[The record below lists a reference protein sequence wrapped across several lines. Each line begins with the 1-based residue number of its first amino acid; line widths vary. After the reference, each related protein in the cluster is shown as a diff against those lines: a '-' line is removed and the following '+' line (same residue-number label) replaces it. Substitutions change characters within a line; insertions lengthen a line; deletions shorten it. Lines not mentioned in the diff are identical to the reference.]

1 MSKPTYI
8 DLERMNRIKD
18 AKIARMEQGRH
29 KQDLREGRLT
39 ARITELEENLAAME
53 AANRRLQ
60 ATILQLRGQ
69 VS

>member
-1 MSKPTYI
+1 MTKPSYI
-8 DLERMNRIKD
+8 DLEKMVRAMD
-18 AKIARMEQGRH
+18 TKITRMEKGRH

-39 ARITELEENLAAME
+39 ARITELEESLAAME
-53 AANRRLQ
+53 AANKRLQ

>member
-1 MSKPTYI
+1 MSKPSYL
-8 DLERMNRIKD
+8 DLEKMNRAMH
-18 AKIARMEQGRH
+18 AKITRMEQGRH
-29 KQDLREGRLT
+29 KQDLREVRLT

-53 AANRRLQ
+53 AANKRLQ

>member
-8 DLERMNRIKD
+8 DLERMNRVKD
-18 AKIARMEQGRH
+18 AKITRMEQGRH

-53 AANRRLQ
+53 AANKRLQ
-60 ATILQLRGQ
+60 ATILQSRGQ

>member
-1 MSKPTYI
+1 MKPTYI
-8 DLERMNRIKD
+8 DLERMVRAKD
-18 AKIARMEQGRH
+18 TKIARMEQGRH

-53 AANRRLQ
+53 AANKRLQ
-60 ATILQLRGQ
+60 ATILQLGGQ

>member
-1 MSKPTYI
+1 MKPSYL
-8 DLERMNRIKD
+8 DLEKMNRAMH
-18 AKIARMEQGRH
+18 AKITRMEQGRH

-39 ARITELEENLAAME
+39 ARITELEEIIAAME
-53 AANRRLQ
+53 AANKRLQ

>member
-1 MSKPTYI
+1 MSKPSYL
-8 DLERMNRIKD
+8 DLEKMNRAKD
-18 AKIARMEQGRH
+18 AKITRMEQGRH

-53 AANRRLQ
+53 AANKRLQ
-60 ATILQLRGQ
+60 ATILQLRGE